1 MVRKELLPQGNQ
13 GKGRKK
19 LTQLSDLCWHLEG
32 WLKFPALVSES
43 KIQLLGGWELDLGD
57 AALPGITDGGK
68 SQQVPEVD
76 LPLLSL
82 AAMLLTMLTLTDYS
96 QGAAV
101 PKCNV

>member
-1 MVRKELLPQGNQ
+1 MI
-13 GKGRKK
+13 
-19 LTQLSDLCWHLEG
+19 H
-32 WLKFPALVSES
+32 LVSES
-43 KIQLLGGWELDLGD
+43 KIQLLGGWELDLED

-68 SQQVPEVD
+68 SQQVPEAA

-82 AAMLLTMLTLTDYS
+82 AVLLLTMLTLTDYS